1 MYAMLPELRCDLQLS
16 GKASG
21 GFMNV
26 GYLAHAF
33 DLLNVRDLDLIDE
46 ARQRCS
52 HLIVGVFSD
61 EFATQVFGRQTI
73 VPIEERMALVRHVRG
88 VADVIVHDDDRAPFG
103 LDCTRFSL
111 PDYAHLSHAQ
121 NAIILRPARES
132 RSAALR
138 EVLRPKETTEGA
150 VA

>member
-1 MYAMLPELRCDLQLS
+1 
-16 GKASG
+16 
-21 GFMNV
+21 MNF

-33 DLLNVRDLDLIDE
+33 DLFNVRDLDLINE

-73 VPIEERMALVRHVRG
+73 VPMEERMALVRHVRG
-88 VADVIVHDDDRAPFG
+88 VAEVVVHDDDRAPFG
-103 LDCTRFSL
+103 LDCMRFSL
-111 PDYAHLSHAQ
+111 PDYAHLSHAE
-121 NAIILRPARES
+121 NAVILKPARES

-138 EVLRPKETTEGA
+138 EVLRLNGTTEGA

>member
-1 MYAMLPELRCDLQLS
+1 
-16 GKASG
+16 
-21 GFMNV
+21 MNV

-61 EFATQVFGRQTI
+61 QFAAQIFGRPPI
-73 VPIEERMALVRHVRG
+73 VPQEERTALVRYLRG
-88 VADVIVHDDDRAPFG
+88 VAEVVVHDDDRMPSG
-103 LDCTRFSL
+103 LECTTFSIR
-111 PDYAHLSHAQ
+111 DYEHLAFAR
-121 NAIILRPARES
+121 NAVMLEPARQS
-132 RSAALR
+132 HSAALR
-138 EVLRPKETTEGA
+138 EALNRKGATEGA

>member
-1 MYAMLPELRCDLQLS
+1 
-16 GKASG
+16 
-21 GFMNV
+21 MNF

-33 DLLNVRDLDLIDE
+33 DLFNVRDLDLINE
-46 ARQRCS
+46 ARRRCS

-73 VPIEERMALVRHVRG
+73 VPLEERMALVRHVRG
-88 VADVIVHDDDRAPFG
+88 VDQVVVHDDEAPFG
-103 LDCTRFSL
+103 RECTMFSL
-111 PDYAHLSHAQ
+111 PDYAYLSHAQ
-121 NAIILRPARES
+121 NAIILKPARES

-138 EVLRPKETTEGA
+138 EVLRPKQTTEGA

>member
-1 MYAMLPELRCDLQLS
+1 
-16 GKASG
+16 
-21 GFMNV
+21 MNF

-33 DLLNVRDLDLIDE
+33 DLFNVRDLDLIDE

-61 EFATQVFGRQTI
+61 EFATQILGRQPI
-73 VPIEERMALVRHVRG
+73 VPLEERMALVRHVRG
-88 VADVIVHDDDRAPFG
+88 VAEVVAHDNEEAPFG
-103 LDCTRFSL
+103 LECTRFSL

-121 NAIILRPARES
+121 NAVILKPTRES